1 MKCGAKCFAAA
12 TPHMGI
18 AGSGFQTATSRRRA
32 GSVASGACL
41 GYGEQHLNTVQK
53 NGLGSRKNMTRLSKR
68 LAHKRLAA
76 AVAAL
81 FVAVAAFVSPAAAQ
95 SYPNQPI
102 RIIVPTP
109 PGGVADLL
117 ARAVAQG
124 ISANTG
130 KTVIAEQR
138 TGAGGVIAADF
149 VAKSAPDGYTV
160 YMGFHPTQSILVHLQ
175 KLPYDPAKDFEP
187 ITLVGSSP
195 NMLVVNPSVPAKT
208 PKELVEYARKNPGK
222 ISFGSPGNGS
232 SGHMVGEQFKIMHKL
247 DLVHVPYKGAGP
259 AVIDLVAGHIQMMF
273 DIVPLAREQLLAGKV
288 RALGVM
294 SPQRLPVV
302 PDVPTMKEQGMPE
315 LEGGPW
321 FGLLAPAKTPK
332 PVIDWLNAETKK
344 AMSEPG
350 IRAKLEALGVV
361 LPLGS
366 PEDFN
371 KHIIAERERWG
382 DIIKRAGI
390 KL

>member
-1 MKCGAKCFAAA
+1 MYRPNQVRFAAA
-12 TPHMGI
+12 LI
-18 AGSGFQTATSRRRA
+18 AGFA
-32 GSVASGACL
+32 L
-41 GYGEQHLNTVQK
+41 
-53 NGLGSRKNMTRLSKR
+53 LST
-68 LAHKRLAA
+68 
-76 AVAAL
+76 
-81 FVAVAAFVSPAAAQ
+81 PAAAQ
-95 SYPNQPI
+95 NYPSQPI

-149 VAKSAPDGYTV
+149 VAKSAPDGYNI

-187 ITLVGSSP
+187 IILVGSSP
-195 NMLVVNPSVPAKT
+195 NMLVVNPSLPVKT
-208 PKELVEYARKNPGK
+208 PKDLVEYARKNPGK

-302 PDVPTMKEQGMPE
+302 PDVPTMAEQGMPE

-321 FGLLAPAKTPK
+321 FGLLAPAKTPR
-332 PVIDWLNAETKK
+332 PIIDWLNAETKK
-344 AMSEPG
+344 AMAEPG
-350 IRAKLEALGVV
+350 LRAKLEALGVI

-366 PEDFN
+366 PEDFR
-371 KHIIAERERWG
+371 KHIADDTQRWG

>member
-1 MKCGAKCFAAA
+1 MVEYQL
-12 TPHMGI
+12 I
-18 AGSGFQTATSRRRA
+18 ISRGNAVYRPF
-32 GSVASGACL
+32 
-41 GYGEQHLNTVQK
+41 
-53 NGLGSRKNMTRLSKR
+53 
-68 LAHKRLAA
+68 RLAA
-76 AVAAL
+76 AL
-81 FVAVAAFVSPAAAQ
+81 VAAFAALSASAVAQ
-95 SYPNQPI
+95 NYPTQPI

-149 VAKSAPDGYTV
+149 VSKAAPDGYTI

-187 ITLVGSSP
+187 IILVGSSP
-195 NMLVVNPSVPAKT
+195 NMLVVNPSLPVKT

-232 SGHMVGEQFKIMHKL
+232 SGHMVGEQFKILHKL

-294 SPQRLPVV
+294 SPKRLPVV
-302 PDVPTMKEQGMPE
+302 PDVPTMAEQGMPE

-321 FGLLAPAKTPK
+321 FGLLAPAKTPR
-332 PVIDWLNAETKK
+332 PIVDWLNAETRK
-344 AMSEPG
+344 AMSSPDV
-350 IRAKLEALGVV
+350 RAKLTALGVN

-366 PEDFN
+366 PDDFR
-371 KHIIAERERWG
+371 KHIASETQRWG

-390 KL
+390 KLK

>member
-1 MKCGAKCFAAA
+1 
-12 TPHMGI
+12 
-18 AGSGFQTATSRRRA
+18 
-32 GSVASGACL
+32 
-41 GYGEQHLNTVQK
+41 
-53 NGLGSRKNMTRLSKR
+53 MTRLPM
-68 LAHKRLAA
+68 RLAA
-76 AVAAL
+76 A
-81 FVAVAAFVSPAAAQ
+81 FVAIVAAFASPAVAQ
-95 SYPNQPI
+95 NYPNQPI

-149 VAKSAPDGYTV
+149 VAKAPADGYTL

-187 ITLVGSSP
+187 IMLVGSSP
-195 NMLVVNPSVPAKT
+195 NMLVVHPSLPAKT
-208 PKELVEYARKNPGK
+208 PKELVDYARKNPGK

-294 SPQRLPVV
+294 SSQRLPVV
-302 PDVPTMKEQGMPE
+302 PDVPTMAEQGMPE

-321 FGLLAPAKTPK
+321 FGLLAPAKTPR
-332 PVIDWLNAETKK
+332 PIIDWLNAEAKK
-344 AMSEPG
+344 AMAEPG
-350 IRAKLEALGVV
+350 LRAKLEALGVV
-361 LPLGS
+361 VPLGS
-366 PEDFN
+366 PEDFR
-371 KHIIAERERWG
+371 KYIADDTQRWG

>member
-1 MKCGAKCFAAA
+1 M
-12 TPHMGI
+12 
-18 AGSGFQTATSRRRA
+18 SR
-32 GSVASGACL
+32 SPL
-41 GYGEQHLNTVQK
+41 
-53 NGLGSRKNMTRLSKR
+53 
-68 LAHKRLAA
+68 RLAA
-76 AVAAL
+76 A
-81 FVAVAAFVSPAAAQ
+81 FVAMIAAFASPAAAQ
-95 SYPNQPI
+95 NYPNQPI

-138 TGAGGVIAADF
+138 TGASGVIAADF
-149 VAKSAPDGYTV
+149 VAKSAPDGYTI
-160 YMGFHPTQSILVHLQ
+160 YMGYHPTQSILQHLQ

-187 ITLVGSSP
+187 IILVGSSP
-195 NMLVVNPSVPAKT
+195 NILVVHPSLPAKT

-222 ISFGSPGNGS
+222 ISFGSPGNGT
-232 SGHMVGEQFKIMHKL
+232 SGHVVGEQFKIMHKL

-273 DIVPLAREQLLAGKV
+273 DIVPVSREQILAGKV

-294 SPQRLPVV
+294 SPQRLPVI
-302 PDVPTMKEQGMPE
+302 PEVPTMAAQGMPE

-321 FGLLAPAKTPK
+321 FGLLAPAKTPR
-332 PVIDWLNAETKK
+332 PIIDWLNAETKK

-361 LPLGS
+361 MPLGS
-366 PEDFN
+366 PEDFR
-371 KHIIAERERWG
+371 KHIADETQRWG

>member
-1 MKCGAKCFAAA
+1 
-12 TPHMGI
+12 
-18 AGSGFQTATSRRRA
+18 
-32 GSVASGACL
+32 
-41 GYGEQHLNTVQK
+41 
-53 NGLGSRKNMTRLSKR
+53 MTRL
-68 LAHKRLAA
+68 AMRLAA
-76 AVAAL
+76 A
-81 FVAVAAFVSPAAAQ
+81 FVATAAAFASPAVAQ
-95 SYPNQPI
+95 NYPNQPI

-149 VAKSAPDGYTV
+149 VAKAPPDGYTI

-187 ITLVGSSP
+187 IMLVGSSP
-195 NMLVVNPSVPAKT
+195 NMLVVNPSLPVKT
-208 PKELVEYARKNPGK
+208 PKELVDYARKNPGK

-302 PDVPTMKEQGMPE
+302 PEVPTMAEQGMPE

-321 FGLLAPAKTPK
+321 FGLLAPAKTPR
-332 PVIDWLNAETKK
+332 PIIDWLNAEAKK
-344 AMSEPG
+344 AMADPG
-350 IRAKLEALGVV
+350 LRAKLEALGVV
-361 LPLGS
+361 VPLGS
-366 PEDFN
+366 PEDFR
-371 KHIIAERERWG
+371 KYIADDTQRWG

>member
-1 MKCGAKCFAAA
+1 MRRPKPFSFAAA
-12 TPHMGI
+12 LVV
-18 AGSGFQTATSRRRA
+18 FF
-32 GSVASGACL
+32 CL
-41 GYGEQHLNTVQK
+41 
-53 NGLGSRKNMTRLSKR
+53 S
-68 LAHKRLAA
+68 A
-76 AVAAL
+76 
-81 FVAVAAFVSPAAAQ
+81 PAAAQ
-95 SYPNQPI
+95 TYPTQPI

-117 ARAVAQG
+117 ARAIAQG
-124 ISANTG
+124 ISATG

-138 TGAGGVIAADF
+138 TGAGGVIAAEF

-175 KLPYDPAKDFEP
+175 KLPYDPARDFEP
-187 ITLVGSSP
+187 IILVGASP
-195 NMLVVNPSVPAKT
+195 NMLVVNPALPVKT
-208 PKELVEYARKNPGK
+208 PKDLVEYARRNPGK

-232 SGHMVGEQFKIMHKL
+232 SGHMVGEQFKIMHGL

-294 SPQRLPVV
+294 SPNRLPVV
-302 PDVPTMKEQGMPE
+302 PDVPTMAEQGMPE

-321 FGLLAPAKTPK
+321 FGLLAPAKTPR
-332 PVIDWLNAETKK
+332 PIIDWLNAETKK
-344 AMSEPG
+344 AMSAPD
-350 IRAKLEALGVV
+350 IRSKLEALGVS

-366 PEDFN
+366 PEDFGT
-371 KHIIAERERWG
+371 HIAAETKRWG

>member
-1 MKCGAKCFAAA
+1 MLLSKLFRMAAA
-12 TPHMGI
+12 LS
-18 AGSGFQTATSRRRA
+18 AGLVLMSAPATA
-32 GSVASGACL
+32 
-41 GYGEQHLNTVQK
+41 QN
-53 NGLGSRKNMTRLSKR
+53 
-68 LAHKRLAA
+68 
-76 AVAAL
+76 
-81 FVAVAAFVSPAAAQ
+81 
-95 SYPNQPI
+95 YPNQPI

-124 ISANTG
+124 ITANTG

-149 VAKSAPDGYTV
+149 VAKSAPDGYTI

-187 ITLVGSSP
+187 IILVGSSP
-195 NMLVVNPSVPAKT
+195 NMLVVNPSLPVKT
-208 PKELVEYARKNPGK
+208 PKDLVEYARKNPGK

-302 PDVPTMKEQGMPE
+302 PDVPTMAEQGMPE

-321 FGLLAPAKTPK
+321 FGLLAPAKTPR
-332 PVIDWLNAETKK
+332 PIIDWLNAETKK
-344 AMSEPG
+344 AMAEPG
-350 IRAKLEALGVV
+350 LRAKLEALGVI

-366 PEDFN
+366 PEDFR
-371 KHIIAERERWG
+371 KHIADDTQRWG

>member
-1 MKCGAKCFAAA
+1 MHLSKLFSVAAA
-12 TPHMGI
+12 LC
-18 AGSGFQTATSRRRA
+18 AG
-32 GSVASGACL
+32 VALWC
-41 GYGEQHLNTVQK
+41 V
-53 NGLGSRKNMTRLSKR
+53 
-68 LAHKRLAA
+68 
-76 AVAAL
+76 
-81 FVAVAAFVSPAAAQ
+81 PAAAQ
-95 SYPNQPI
+95 NYPNQPI

-149 VAKSAPDGYTV
+149 VAKSQPDGYTI

-187 ITLVGSSP
+187 IILVGSSP
-195 NMLVVNPSVPAKT
+195 NMLVVHPSLPAKT
-208 PKELVEYARKNPGK
+208 PKELVDYARKNPGK

-247 DLVHVPYKGAGP
+247 NLVHVPYKGAGP

-321 FGLLAPAKTPK
+321 FGLLAPAKTPR
-332 PVIDWLNAETKK
+332 PIIDWLNVETKK
-344 AMSEPG
+344 AMAQPAV
-350 IRAKLEALGVV
+350 RAKLEALGVV

-366 PEDFN
+366 PEDFR
-371 KHIIAERERWG
+371 KHIADETTRWG
-382 DIIKRAGI
+382 GIIKGAGI

>member
-1 MKCGAKCFAAA
+1 
-12 TPHMGI
+12 
-18 AGSGFQTATSRRRA
+18 
-32 GSVASGACL
+32 
-41 GYGEQHLNTVQK
+41 
-53 NGLGSRKNMTRLSKR
+53 MTRSSM
-68 LAHKRLAA
+68 RLAA
-76 AVAAL
+76 A
-81 FVAVAAFVSPAAAQ
+81 FVAMAAAFASPAAAQ
-95 SYPNQPI
+95 NYPNQPI

-117 ARAVAQG
+117 ARVIAQG

-149 VAKSAPDGYTV
+149 VAKSAPDGYTI

-187 ITLVGSSP
+187 IILAGSSP
-195 NMLVVNPSVPAKT
+195 NMLVVHPALPAKT

-302 PDVPTMKEQGMPE
+302 PEVPTMAEQGMPE

-321 FGLLAPAKTPK
+321 FGLLAPAKTPR
-332 PVIDWLNAETKK
+332 PIIDWLNAEAKK
-344 AMSEPG
+344 AISAPDV
-350 IRAKLEALGVV
+350 RAKLEALGVV
-361 LPLGS
+361 VPLGS
-366 PEDFN
+366 PEDFR
-371 KHIIAERERWG
+371 KHIADDTQRWG